1 MTCPSCGSVE
11 TRPSRT
17 AAWAD
22 VFQRLRGREPLR
34 CRKCRARFF
43 VKETGTKTQGSAAP
57 LHRRKEPV
65 RRSVMAKRDNLIRKT
80 AMIAV
85 FVVAFAVFLLVLY
98 LIVTRRP
105 EQAPDSSAAILTCVR
120 IP

>member
-1 MTCPSCGSVE
+1 
-11 TRPSRT
+11 
-17 AAWAD
+17 
-22 VFQRLRGREPLR
+22 
-34 CRKCRARFF
+34 
-43 VKETGTKTQGSAAP
+43 
-57 LHRRKEPV
+57 
-65 RRSVMAKRDNLIRKT
+65 MAKRDNLIRKT